1 MQTIR
6 MSSSRSWS
14 PVLLAL
20 LLAACSG
27 DPNQSNEPNPK
38 QACLDANQ
46 FQRDAT
52 ALENAIRVATDADVP
67 TLNNQAASLSR
78 EMTAEVSSGEAAG
91 TIINDDLAGALNAVN
106 RIITDLSTP
115 NLAQAKIDVEVLR
128 NAMVTLGMDCSGYI
142 S

>member
-1 MQTIR
+1 MRTFPATV
-6 MSSSRSWS
+6 SRGW
-14 PVLLAL
+14 PRALLLL
-20 LLAACSG
+20 LLAACS
-27 DPNQSNEPNPK
+27 DNPDQSEPNPK

-67 TLNNQAASLSR
+67 TLNNQAASLSH
-78 EMTAEVSSGEAAG
+78 EMTAEVSSGKAAG
-91 TIINDDLAGALNAVN
+91 TLINDDLTAAVNAVN
-106 RIITDLSTP
+106 RITTDLSTP

-128 NAMVTLGMDCSGYI
+128 NAMVKLGMDCSPYI